1 MPKAIRSAI
10 CHFTNIYAT
19 PIPQSVNARPS
30 TSLQT
35 YIRMFSAATSTTN
48 CFVLCYR
55 KCRRSIHSSVRGRTG
70 AFARGGTPNA
80 YTVNRRVT
88 CLLGRVTQAGVF
100 SCVRHVRPL
109 PPLFVWS
116 LLLLLRLHCCRCTRT
131 LTSVRRSHN
140 NSTRANAHSHSCV
153 HTVARLHLAEWVLFC
168 ISCACVFCYQLQNQ
182 TGSHPIA
189 PRAVSCLSRY
199 QCSSCVRACTDWPVR
214 VCARQC
220 VICNK

>member
-1 MPKAIRSAI
+1 MSFHEHIRYTNSPIRECETIHIIA
-10 CHFTNIYAT
+10 NIYPYVFRRNINDKLFRVVLPKVPPFHTLKRSRAHGRVRPRWHTERVHCKPT
-19 PIPQSVNARPS
+19 P
-30 TSLQT
+30 T
-35 YIRMFSAATSTTN
+35 
-48 CFVLCYR
+48 
-55 KCRRSIHSSVRGRTG
+55 
-70 AFARGGTPNA
+70 
-80 YTVNRRVT
+80 RVT

-153 HTVARLHLAEWVLFC
+153 HTVARLHLVEWVLFC

-182 TGSHPIA
+182 TGCHPIA
-189 PRAVSCLSRY
+189 SRAVSCLSRY